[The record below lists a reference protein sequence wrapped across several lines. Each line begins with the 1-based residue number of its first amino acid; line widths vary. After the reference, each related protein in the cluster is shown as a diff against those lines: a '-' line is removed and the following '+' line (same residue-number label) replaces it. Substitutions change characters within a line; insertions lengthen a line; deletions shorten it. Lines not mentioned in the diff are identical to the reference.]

1 MADGRQMRGFGRF
14 LTAFLSRVELSPTK
28 SSEVPILKQSV
39 IKNFSETLGDRET
52 FSELAKSDAKS
63 VFSNFVDELQ
73 LSSDAGK
80 VFAGRSGQFVLQGDG
95 LSFVLLQA
103 TGDDKK
109 LLNQLIKLPE
119 ILSNVFQGVLPG
131 GLQVEGIV
139 EHVLYNLLVCQYVH
153 LVAGSI
159 QLSLEALSYR
169 FAFAIFFLDRPSGL
183 RKFIRG
189 RYFLETDHSSRRCSY
204 IALLQKY

>member
-1 MADGRQMRGFGRF
+1 MADSCQMGGCGRF
-14 LTAFLSRVELSPTK
+14 LTAFLGRVEPPPNKRPAVAL
-28 SSEVPILKQSV
+28 LKQSAA
-39 IKNFSETLGDRET
+39 KNFSETLRDRE
-52 FSELAKSDAKS
+52 FYSELAKSDAKS

-73 LSSDAGK
+73 LSSDAEK
-80 VFAGRSGQFVLQGDG
+80 VLAGRSGQFVLQGDG

-131 GLQVEGIV
+131 GLQVEQIA
-139 EHVLYNLLVCQYVH
+139 EHVLYNVLVCHYVH
-153 LVAGSI
+153 LVAGSL

-169 FAFAIFFLDRPSGL
+169 FASGFLILD
-183 RKFIRG
+183 
-189 RYFLETDHSSRRCSY
+189 
-204 IALLQKY
+204 

>member
-1 MADGRQMRGFGRF
+1 MADGRQMRGYGRF
-14 LTAFLSRVELSPTK
+14 LTAFLSRVELSLTK

-39 IKNFSETLGDRET
+39 IKNFSETLGDCET

-95 LSFVLLQA
+95 LSLVLLQA

-119 ILSNVFQGVLPG
+119 LLSNVFQGVLPG

-169 FAFAIFFLDRPSGL
+169 FAFAFFSWIGPWAIESLLEAGIFL
-183 RKFIRG
+183 RQTIHQG
-189 RYFLETDHSSRRCSY
+189 DVAT
-204 IALLQKY
+204 